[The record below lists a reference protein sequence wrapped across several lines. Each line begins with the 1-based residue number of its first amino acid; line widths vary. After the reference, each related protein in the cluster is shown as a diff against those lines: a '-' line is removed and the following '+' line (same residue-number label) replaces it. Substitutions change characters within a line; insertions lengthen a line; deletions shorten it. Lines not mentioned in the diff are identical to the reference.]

1 MKLLSSSLR
10 FRLFV
15 LIMLPLLIVACAAI
29 YWRFEEARKTAADIF
44 DRQLIMICLAVSRDV
59 SYSGGDSLSPTT
71 MNLFED
77 AAGSPIFYHVYG
89 PDGSFVTGYSSPPVR
104 KVETDMRQNVPQ
116 VFDALHLGRAVRAVR
131 LIESVE
137 ISGISGASV
146 VTVWQEL
153 EPRQNFARDLALKAA
168 MVMALLILTVAGVVI
183 FGIRLGLR
191 PLGQL
196 EEAIRKRNPSDIR
209 PIERQ
214 VPFEAEGIVSRLNV
228 LFSQLTQAQ
237 EVSDR
242 LISNAA
248 HQLRNPVAAI
258 HSMAQATL
266 AAKSLPD
273 SKDRALQLVDETRR
287 AVRMTNQMLSLEQL
301 RGRNPKFSSNDIN
314 KVIKLPVIST
324 LIITNFLFIMGF
336 SMIHGIFILFTAMS
350 PEDGGL
356 GFDAMENGWVFA
368 FIGLLGVIVQG
379 GLIGKITKIF
389 DLRKL
394 MIFGTVI
401 CGLGI
406 ASIPYVP
413 SQMSWI
419 IFISSSLIAV
429 GNGIFSPT
437 QSSLLTFES
446 SDRGY
451 ELGMIM
457 GAQEGYGAL
466 ARIFGPLL
474 AAYLWSL
481 TVEGSGLW
489 TYHTSFRVAGFIFI
503 IAAILQFK
511 LLRNSKY
518 Q

>member
-89 PDGSFVTGYSSPPVR
+89 PDGSFVTGYSSPPVS
-104 KVETDMRQNVPQ
+104 KIETDMRQNVPQ

-214 VPFEAEGIVSRLNV
+214 VPFEAKGIVSRLNV

-242 LISNAA
+242 IISNAA

-314 KVIKLPVIST
+314 KVIKDLTSRLAPKALKRDIDFNVNLLHETIHTLFDPILISEA
-324 LIITNFLFIMGF
+324 ITNLIENALQHGGKQLSKITINVLIEGKFIKIEVENDGQKLLGAEIKACFERF
-336 SMIHGIFILFTAMS
+336 SQIGENPGA
-350 PEDGGL
+350 GL
-356 GFDAMENGWVFA
+356 GLALVNEIAEIHNG
-368 FIGLLGVIVQG
+368 
-379 GLIGKITKIF
+379 
-389 DLRKL
+389 
-394 MIFGTVI
+394 
-401 CGLGI
+401 GI
-406 ASIPYVP
+406 NVVVSP
-413 SQMSWI
+413 QMK
-419 IFISSSLIAV
+419 FTFYMAIS
-429 GNGIFSPT
+429 
-437 QSSLLTFES
+437 
-446 SDRGY
+446 
-451 ELGMIM
+451 
-457 GAQEGYGAL
+457 
-466 ARIFGPLL
+466 
-474 AAYLWSL
+474 
-481 TVEGSGLW
+481 
-489 TYHTSFRVAGFIFI
+489 
-503 IAAILQFK
+503 
-511 LLRNSKY
+511 
-518 Q
+518 